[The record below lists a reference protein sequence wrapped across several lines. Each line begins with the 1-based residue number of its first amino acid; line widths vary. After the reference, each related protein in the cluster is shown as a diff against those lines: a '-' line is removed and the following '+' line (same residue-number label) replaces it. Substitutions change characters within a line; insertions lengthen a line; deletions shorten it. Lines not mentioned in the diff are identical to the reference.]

1 MKCSEC
7 EKLLYLF
14 QELNDSERRALEEH
28 LSECDACTKLL
39 ARIQGEQAGVKAVL
53 KPVPEK
59 FENENPFLT
68 AKIIAAI
75 QNKHARTES
84 MIERFL
90 PFMRFNVLRYSMA
103 IISFILLV
111 LFVAEVQPRQQV
123 AIAIAYYKRTPITK
137 TVQLNSVSFREKFR
151 NSIKTNRPELAASFS
166 FSECLKKCRGNAADS
181 TCKECEKLFN
191 QIKNEGI

>member
-7 EKLLYLF
+7 EKLIYLF
-14 QELNDSERRALEEH
+14 HELNDAERRALEEH
-28 LSECDACTKLL
+28 LLECNACTKLF
-39 ARIQGEQAGVKAVL
+39 ARIQREQDSVKAVL
-53 KPVPEK
+53 KPVPEN

-75 QNKHARTES
+75 QNKHVRTES

-103 IISFILLV
+103 IISAILLV
-111 LFVAEVQPRQQV
+111 FFVTEVQPRQQV
-123 AIAIAYYKRTPITK
+123 ASAIEYYKRTPITK
-137 TVQLNSVSFREKFR
+137 KVQLNSVAFRERFR

-166 FSECLKKCRGNAADS
+166 VSDCLKKCRGNAADD
-181 TCKECEKLFN
+181 TCKECEKLLN